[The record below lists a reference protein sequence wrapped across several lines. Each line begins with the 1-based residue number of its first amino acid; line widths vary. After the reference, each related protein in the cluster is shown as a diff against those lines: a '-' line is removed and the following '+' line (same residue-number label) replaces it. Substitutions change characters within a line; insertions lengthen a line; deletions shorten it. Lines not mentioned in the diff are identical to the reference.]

1 MASRK
6 WRLWGKRL
14 LKGLVIVVIGGTGWY
29 FVRPTLRPA
38 IPKPGQ
44 SVFDQAKRVRILRDN
59 LGVPHIFGKSDADT
73 AFGLAYAH
81 AEDDFPIIQ
90 GSLAAAR
97 GQLAL
102 LMLNQT
108 GVINDYLV
116 RFLYLP
122 EKVKRQYEQISP
134 DTKRLLEA
142 YADGLNLYAYHHPDE
157 VDSRLLPYR
166 GQDMVAG
173 FVHKLALFVGVGDTL
188 QDLMSKTP
196 ETLEIGLPLQRMLA
210 RNDQLPTWYRGEL
223 AGSNAHAVAR
233 SRSADGHT
241 YLNINSHQPYEGAV
255 AWYEAHLVSEDGWN
269 AIGGIFP
276 GSPTILHG
284 HNQHLGWA
292 HTVNRPDGVDVYKL
306 VMHPDGSMRYRFDGD
321 WKELEVSETTIEID
335 IGLFNLPVPRDLY
348 RSIHG
353 PVMKLGDG
361 YYAIRYA
368 GKDRAG
374 LAVEQW
380 YRMNKARN
388 IAEWKQA
395 MSLQGLPM
403 MNTMYADRDNIL
415 YVYNHL
421 LPIRNEGF
429 NWLGI
434 LPGDTSK
441 AVWQAYLPFDQLPM
455 AENPP
460 SGFLINTNSSPFH
473 ATTGSG
479 NPDPADFNPNLSI
492 ETRLNNR
499 ALRSLEL
506 FGGDTRISRKALL
519 QYKFDR
525 RYSPESDVFQLI
537 VNPLTTSY
545 QPANE
550 DEKLALQIL
559 RDWNGETDEQSKGA
573 ALINLIYRPFWK
585 AQFGN
590 RAEVKLPDAGTEFK
604 VAITFLKEHFKRVDI
619 PLGDLQRLRRGK
631 TDLPLGG
638 SIDVLNAVHTKM
650 DEGRLVGTA
659 GDSYILLAEF
669 GEHGVRSWSR
679 HQYGNVN
686 RPDSKHYDDQA
697 EAFTRLQL
705 KPSLLTE
712 EAVRKHLEAEY
723 HPGEEH

>member
-1 MASRK
+1 MKAHK
-6 WRLWGKRL
+6 GKVWV
-14 LKGLVIVVIGGTGWY
+14 KKIIKFLVVLIVAGTSWY
-29 FVRPTLRPA
+29 FVRPTLRPS
-38 IPKPGQ
+38 IPEPDQG
-44 SVFDQAKRVRILRDN
+44 VFDQSRRVRILRDN

-81 AEDDFPIIQ
+81 AEDDYPIIQ

-122 EKVKRQYEQISP
+122 EKVERQYELTSP
-134 DTKRLLEA
+134 KTKRLLEA
-142 YADGLNLYAYHHPDE
+142 YADGLNFYAHHHPDE

-166 GQDMVAG
+166 GQDMIAG

-188 QDLMSKTP
+188 KDLMSKTS
-196 ETLEIGLPLQRMLA
+196 EKLEIGVPLQRMLA
-210 RNDQLPTWYRGEL
+210 RYDQLPPWYRGEL
-223 AGSNAHAVAR
+223 AGSNAHAVSKIR
-233 SRSADGHT
+233 SEDGIT
-241 YLNINSHQPYEGAV
+241 RLNINSHQPYEGPV
-255 AWYEAHLVSEDGWN
+255 AWYEAHLVSEEGWN

-276 GSPTILHG
+276 GAPVILHG

-306 VMHPDGSMRYRFDGD
+306 VMHPDGSMRYRFDGE
-321 WKELEVSETTIEID
+321 WRELEVSKTTLHID
-335 IGLFNLPVPRDLY
+335 TGLFNLPVPRDLY

-368 GKDRAG
+368 GKNRAG

-380 YRMNKARN
+380 YRMNRARD
-388 IAEWKQA
+388 IKEWKQA
-395 MSLQGLPM
+395 MALQGLPM

-441 AVWQAYLPFDQLPM
+441 AVWQEYLPFDQLPM

-460 SGFLINTNSSPFH
+460 SGYLINTNSSPFH
-473 ATTGSG
+473 ATTGNG

-499 ALRSLEL
+499 ALRSHTL
-506 FGGDTRISRKALL
+506 FGGDTRISRKELL

-525 RYSPESDVFQLI
+525 QYAQESDVYQLI
-537 VNPLTTSY
+537 VNPLTTDY
-545 QPANE
+545 KPTNE
-550 DEKLALQIL
+550 DEKQALQL
-559 RDWNGETDEQSKGA
+559 LKDWNGQADELSTGA
-573 ALINLIYRPFWK
+573 SLINLIYRPFWK
-585 AQFGN
+585 TASGN
-590 RAEVKLPDAGTEFK
+590 QALVNLPDVETEFK
-604 VAITFLKEHFKRVDI
+604 AAVALLKEHFNRVDV
-619 PLGDLQRLRRGK
+619 PLGELQRLRRGK

-638 SIDVLNAVHTKM
+638 SIDVLNAVHTKTE
-650 DEGRLVGTA
+650 EGRLVGTA

-686 RPDSKHYDDQA
+686 RPGSKHYDDQA
-697 EAFTRLQL
+697 DAFTRLEL
-705 KPSLLTE
+705 KPSLLSE
-712 EAVRKHLEAEY
+712 EAVRKYLEAEY
-723 HPGEEH
+723 HPGEKH